1 METQNS
7 KWNEVLS
14 AALAV
19 PGVKINRDE
28 FLIAA
33 FTPYG
38 TTEQARTLN
47 QKRPIEA
54 YSQRTLD
61 EVANGII
68 RRHTAYVTTA
78 STVAGLPGGWGM
90 LVSIPADM
98 AQFYAQLLIVAQKL
112 AYIYGWPDL
121 SDENNK
127 LGDGALGILTL
138 FVGIAFGVEGAEKAI
153 QTVAATAAK
162 HWTKKLPTMVLTKTA
177 WYPIVK
183 KVAAWLGIKITKDSV
198 GKAVGKFIPL
208 LGGVIS
214 GTVTYISFKPMAKR
228 LKKELSLA
236 QTIAQENAQN
246 NENAEQT
253 TDKFE
258 EAEVVD

>member
-1 METQNS
+1 METKS
-7 KWNEVLS
+7 ITWNDVLS
-14 AALAV
+14 VALRM
-19 PGVKINRDE
+19 PGIQVHRDE
-28 FLIAA
+28 FLKAA
-33 FTPYG
+33 FAPYG
-38 TTEQARTLN
+38 TQEQVELLTT
-47 QKRPIEA
+47 KRPIEV
-54 YSQRTLD
+54 YSQRTLNK
-61 EVANGII
+61 VAHGVIQKYTVLA
-68 RRHTAYVTTA
+68 TAA

-90 LVSIPADM
+90 AISIPADM

-162 HWTKKLPTMVLTKTA
+162 HWTKKLPTMALTKTA